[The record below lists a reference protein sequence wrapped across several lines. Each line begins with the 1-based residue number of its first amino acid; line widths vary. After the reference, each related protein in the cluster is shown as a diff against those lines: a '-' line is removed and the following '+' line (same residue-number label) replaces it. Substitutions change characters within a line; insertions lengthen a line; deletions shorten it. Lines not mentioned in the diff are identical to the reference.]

1 MTTPTPFRTARPLV
15 ALAAAL
21 ALLAGVAFAQTA
33 TRIVAVPLEGPPEL
47 APWQIGVAAGLQ
59 RSLNVI
65 DGVFVPPIGDPV
77 VLAERAADAGLDP
90 APVLLE
96 RFGAAAVIG
105 GRVASAPSGLD
116 VTLQRFGPEGVEASR
131 TVTVPSTPAEALP
144 VLVRAA
150 IDLLGLAPSD
160 GDRRAAEAVAAEAP
174 GAEALQAVA
183 LASSRLSAPDPAALR
198 SAAEL
203 HPDASWVRSE
213 RARAASLTGDD
224 ELALAEAR
232 AATDAAPEDVEAWTI
247 RGVVALRAGQR
258 EAAEQAFRTALEGNP
273 AHAVAR
279 AGLAGLLG
287 GEDALR
293 EYRRALDAYP
303 RLLEA
308 HLAIAEILGGA
319 RGLQAL
325 RAAGDA
331 LPDATRLHRAVLER
345 ALQAGDPAG
354 AVAYLRQQLE
364 RPLARSA
371 DLYGLAAELP
381 ADRREEALA
390 LLAEGAE
397 AYPDDAGLALST
409 AELLRESGDA
419 EGAEARLTP
428 FVEAAPDDPRLA
440 NAMALALIAQGRTD
454 EARARLEAAAGESAI
469 VRFNLAQALL
479 EAGLP
484 RAAAEELAPDMDDG
498 QQDPEAWAV
507 YGTALAGA
515 GRLIEAR
522 EALDRALELD
532 PEQPLAQR
540 TGRRLDE
547 RERIAG
553 EEAAPLPQE
562 AQAPFDRGLTHLEQG
577 RFADASAELR
587 RAYELSEQA
596 PLAAFYLGTALQ
608 RDGRPGE
615 AVEYYRRADE
625 AFPGSGT
632 VLNNLGFAWLQL
644 GRYDRALPTL
654 REAVEAAP
662 ENARA
667 HLNLGLTYYG
677 LSRFEDALSAWERAV
692 ELDPSLDAAIAD
704 TRERARRRL
713 PAETP

>member
-1 MTTPTPFRTARPLV
+1 MTTPTPLRTARPLV

-21 ALLAGVAFAQTA
+21 ALLAGAAFAQTA
-33 TRIVAVPLEGPPEL
+33 TRVVAVPLQGPPEL

-77 VLAERAADAGLDP
+77 VLAERASEAGLEV

-116 VTLQRFGPEGVEASR
+116 VTLQRFGPEGVESSR
-131 TVTVPSTPAEALP
+131 TVTVPQGPAEALP
-144 VLVRAA
+144 VLVREATE
-150 IDLLGLAPSD
+150 LLGLTPSED
-160 GDRRAAEAVAAEAP
+160 DLRAAEAVAAEAP
-174 GAEALQAVA
+174 GAESLLAVA

-203 HPDASWVRSE
+203 DPDASWVRSE

-232 AATDAAPEDVEAWTI
+232 AATEEAPDDVEAWTI
-247 RGVVALRAGQR
+247 RGVVSLRAGER
-258 EAAEQAFRTALEGNP
+258 EAAEQAFRTALERNP

-279 AGLAGLLG
+279 AGLAGLLS

-308 HLAIAEILGGA
+308 HLAIAEIQGGA

-345 ALQAGDPAG
+345 ALQAGDPSG
-354 AVAYLRQQLE
+354 AVAYLREQLE

-381 ADRREEALA
+381 TDRREEALA

-397 AYPDDAGLALST
+397 AYPDDAGLALAE

-419 EGAEARLTP
+419 AGAESRLTP

-440 NAMALALIAQGRTD
+440 NALALALIAQGRTD
-454 EARARLEAAAGESAI
+454 EARSRLQAAAGENAI

-484 RAAAEELAPDMDDG
+484 RAAAEELAPDMDEA

-515 GRLIEAR
+515 GRVGEAR

-532 PEQPLAQR
+532 PEQALARR

-553 EEAAPLPQE
+553 EQAPLLSQE

-577 RFADASAELR
+577 RFADAAAELR
-587 RAYELSEQA
+587 RAYDLAGEA
-596 PLAAFYLGTALQ
+596 PIAAFYLGTALQ
-608 RDGRPGE
+608 RDGRPSE
-615 AVEYYRRADE
+615 AVEYYRQADE

-654 REAVEAAP
+654 RQAVEAAP
-662 ENARA
+662 DNARA

-677 LSRFEDALSAWERAV
+677 LSRFDDALSAWERAV